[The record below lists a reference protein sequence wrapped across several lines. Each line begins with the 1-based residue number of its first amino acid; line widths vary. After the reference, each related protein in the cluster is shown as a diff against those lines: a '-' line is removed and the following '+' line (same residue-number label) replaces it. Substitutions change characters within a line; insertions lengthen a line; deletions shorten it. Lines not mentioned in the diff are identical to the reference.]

1 VLRVDQGPEAGSFV
15 KPSRLGLSSNVV
27 GVAQDSG
34 SPQIVDRATLETAAF
49 NRSAT
54 SPRAG

>member
-27 GVAQDSG
+27 GVA
-34 SPQIVDRATLETAAF
+34 
-49 NRSAT
+49 
-54 SPRAG
+54 